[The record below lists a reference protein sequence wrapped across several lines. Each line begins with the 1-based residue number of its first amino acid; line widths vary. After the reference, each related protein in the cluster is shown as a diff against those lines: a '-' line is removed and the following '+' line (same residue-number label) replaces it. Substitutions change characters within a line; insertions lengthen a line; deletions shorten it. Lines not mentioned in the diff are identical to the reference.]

1 MSDELGNMPLQIY
14 NTLTGQK
21 EPFKPVHE
29 GRTSLYVCGPT
40 VYSDSHLGHAK
51 TYVSFD
57 IILRY
62 LRYCG
67 FKTFYVQNIT
77 DVGHLLGDD
86 DEGEDKLLK
95 RARELEQE
103 PMAVAENF
111 ARRHFEVMD
120 RLGVIRPDISPR
132 ATGHIPEQ
140 LEAIEKLIELG
151 LAYEANGSVYFDISK
166 DPKYGELSNRIV
178 EEMQGGA
185 RVEVRSEKR
194 HPGDF
199 ALWKRAES
207 SHLMRWRDPYSG
219 WGYPGWHTECV
230 VMSTRYLGAEFDIHG
245 GGMDLKFPHHE
256 CEIAQARG
264 LAKPFARNWMHSN
277 MLTIEGQKMSKS
289 SGNFVTLL
297 ELFERYDP
305 LMVRYFIAAS
315 HYRSVVDFSE
325 NALGAAGSSLKR
337 LHQTVRNLRKFKTA
351 GVEVS
356 GKYFEEYRLRF
367 CEAMDDDFSTP
378 QAFAVLF
385 DLSREA
391 NNLLAEKSPDPQAVA
406 DAEYLFSTLGGGVL
420 GIIPETLDDVQTD
433 LRLNEVMEILL
444 ELRANFRKNK
454 DFESADLIRERLEDL
469 GIVFKDSAE
478 GTTWE
483 MTDKN

>member
-230 VMSTRYLGAEFDIHG
+230 VMSTRYLGEEFDIHG

>member
-1 MSDELGNMPLQIY
+1 
-14 NTLTGQK
+14 
-21 EPFKPVHE
+21 
-29 GRTSLYVCGPT
+29 
-40 VYSDSHLGHAK
+40 
-51 TYVSFD
+51 
-57 IILRY
+57 
-62 LRYCG
+62 
-67 FKTFYVQNIT
+67 
-77 DVGHLLGDD
+77 
-86 DEGEDKLLK
+86 
-95 RARELEQE
+95 
-103 PMAVAENF
+103 
-111 ARRHFEVMD
+111 
-120 RLGVIRPDISPR
+120 
-132 ATGHIPEQ
+132 
-140 LEAIEKLIELG
+140 
-151 LAYEANGSVYFDISK
+151 
-166 DPKYGELSNRIV
+166 
-178 EEMQGGA
+178 
-185 RVEVRSEKR
+185 
-194 HPGDF
+194 
-199 ALWKRAES
+199 
-207 SHLMRWRDPYSG
+207 
-219 WGYPGWHTECV
+219 
-230 VMSTRYLGAEFDIHG
+230 
-245 GGMDLKFPHHE
+245 MDLKFPHHE

-356 GKYFEEYRLRF
+356 GKYFEEYRRRF

-391 NNLLAEKSPDPQAVA
+391 NNLLAEKHPDPQAVA
-406 DAEYLFSTLGGGVL
+406 DAEYLFATLGGGVL